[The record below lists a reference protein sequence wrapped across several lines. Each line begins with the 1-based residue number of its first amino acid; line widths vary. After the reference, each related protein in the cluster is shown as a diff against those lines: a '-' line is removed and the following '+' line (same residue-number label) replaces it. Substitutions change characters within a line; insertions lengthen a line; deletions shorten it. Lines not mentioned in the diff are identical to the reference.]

1 MDWALTAFP
10 KPVNKYVAKPNNNT
24 NVLLFMFLYQ
34 TGSAYRPFTQRY
46 KKNNSS
52 IYLAQLLS

>member
-46 KKNNSS
+46 KVSLHIIQNKER
-52 IYLAQLLS
+52 L

>member
-34 TGSAYRPFTQRY
+34 TGVLPIDRSRKDTKKTIAAFT
-46 KKNNSS
+46 
-52 IYLAQLLS
+52 

>member
-34 TGSAYRPFTQRY
+34 TGSAYRPFTQR
-46 KKNNSS
+46 
-52 IYLAQLLS
+52 

>member
-34 TGSAYRPFTQRY
+34 TGVLPIDRSHKDTKKTIAAYT
-46 KKNNSS
+46 
-52 IYLAQLLS
+52 